1 MTTPTPK
8 LAGLPAICAG
18 LHPPPL
24 ISSVMAEATDRFT
37 LIVGVKPN
45 LVENLCKR
53 GQKPT

>member
-1 MTTPTPK
+1 MTTPTHKTPQP
-8 LAGLPAICAG
+8 AGDLRRTTPTSSD
-18 LHPPPL
+18 
-24 ISSVMAEATDRFT
+24 SSVSPEAMDRFT